1 MSRDIYR
8 ADLKELILNL
18 INMRYRVFN
27 DEFKKMA
34 VELSRLKSSVK
45 QAAIE
50 LDLDPSR
57 LSKWRNNPTI

>member
-1 MSRDIYR
+1 
-8 ADLKELILNL
+8 
-18 INMRYRVFN
+18 MRYRVFN